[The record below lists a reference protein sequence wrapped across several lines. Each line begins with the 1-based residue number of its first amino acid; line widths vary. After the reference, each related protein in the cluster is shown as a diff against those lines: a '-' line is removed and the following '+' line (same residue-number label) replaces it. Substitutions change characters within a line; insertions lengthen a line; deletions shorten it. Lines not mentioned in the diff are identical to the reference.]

1 MPTTPEPMGTAE
13 PAVAN
18 APSTQRGNPRSLRRK
33 SRRLGDPL
41 FRGLCTAFAA
51 GIVALVA
58 AMVLQLVQGSS
69 LALSRFGFGF
79 LTGHTW
85 DPVAGDFGAATF
97 VYGTLATSVIALALA
112 VPFGVGI
119 AIFLSELAPRKLRA
133 PIGFLV
139 ELLAAIPS
147 VVYGLWGLFV
157 LAPLVRAHIAPALR
171 HTLGF
176 LPWFSGESYG
186 VGVLTAGMLLAIMVL
201 PFVAAVSRDVLAS
214 VPRELRD
221 ASLALG
227 ATQWETIWRVVLPSG
242 RAGISGAT
250 ILALGRALGET
261 MAVTM
266 VIGNTPQIARSLFA
280 PGYTM
285 SSVIA
290 NEFAEASGPLYLAAL
305 TEIGLWLFIVTFT
318 INGAARVLIWRATLP
333 VRARAR

>member
-1 MPTTPEPMGTAE
+1 MSDTEGTLSDVTMEPPTSPPLV
-13 PAVAN
+13 PVRR
-18 APSTQRGNPRSLRRK
+18 PLRREV
-33 SRRLGDPL
+33 RRLGDPL
-41 FRGLCTAFAA
+41 FRGICKTFAGA
-51 GIVALVA
+51 IVALVA
-58 AMVLQLVQGSS
+58 AMVVQLLRGSS

-79 LTGHTW
+79 LTGRTW
-85 DPVAGDFGAATF
+85 DPVAGQFGAATF
-97 VYGTLATSVIALALA
+97 VFGTLATSFIALFLA

-119 AIFLSELAPRKLRA
+119 AIFLSELAPRRLRS

-157 LAPLVRAHIAPALR
+157 LAPLVRTEIAPALR
-171 HTLGF
+171 ATLGF
-176 LPWFSGESYG
+176 LPIFSGESYG
-186 VGVLTAGMLLAIMVL
+186 VGVLTAGILLAIMIL
-201 PFVAAVSRDVLAS
+201 PFVAAVSRDVLAA
-214 VPRELRD
+214 VPKELRD

-227 ATQWETIWRVVLPSG
+227 ATPWETIWRAVLPYG
-242 RAGISGAT
+242 RNGIFGAS

-266 VIGNTPQIARSLFA
+266 VIGNTPQIAHSLFA

-305 TEIGLWLFIVTFT
+305 TEIGLWLFVVTFT
-318 INGAARVLIWRATLP
+318 INGIAKLMIWRSLAMSRGNP
-333 VRARAR
+333 